1 MERFS
6 FEALRDLLRKTGK
19 LTAAAFRELVS
30 REESGG
36 SDGMLTARG
45 RLSRL
50 FDEGT
55 FIETGSFVKRRPD
68 EFDSTSP
75 DEFEGVVTG
84 WGAADGGLVYAFAQ
98 DLSRTDGAVSEAHSK
113 KICDLYRLALENGAP
128 VVGFFDSH
136 GAYIPEGVKALS
148 GYGKIMK
155 ASSAASGII
164 PQIAVI
170 SGYCTGAAA
179 VIASMFDLTV
189 VSGNGGII
197 SVNPPFLAEGAGKAG
212 FASETGVAAI
222 VAENDSGSV
231 DIVKNILGVIPEN
244 NESPLPYVKTSD
256 SAERATELSS
266 FAADRDMRKLVSEI
280 ADDGRVCELYSGYA
294 EELEAAMIS
303 LGGTPV
309 GVIALDGS
317 RNGGKLTVDA
327 ARKAKKTLSVFDSFG
342 MPILTVVDSEGLDVS
357 TEAERSS
364 YAASLAGLASAYCTA
379 SSPLVT
385 LIAGEAYGSVFT
397 LMGSKSVG
405 ADTVIALE
413 SAKIAAMKA
422 SSAVAFLYNDKISA
436 EVTREELETA
446 WNENVASA
454 IEAASSGEIDDVI
467 SSDEVRAR
475 LCAAFNMLSRKSRSW
490 NSRRHPNMPL

>member
-6 FEALRDLLRKTGK
+6 FEALRGLLRKTGK
-19 LTAAAFRELVS
+19 ITAAAFRELVS
-30 REESGG
+30 SEESGG
-36 SDGMLTARG
+36 DGNLTARG
-45 RLSRL
+45 RLARL

-55 FIETGSFVKRRPD
+55 FTETGIFVRRRTD
-68 EFDSTSP
+68 EFDTASP

-84 WGAADGGLVYAFAQ
+84 WGAVDGCLVYAFAQ
-98 DLSRTDGAVSEAHSK
+98 DLSRTDGSVSEAHAK
-113 KICDLYRLALENGAP
+113 KICDIYRLALENGAP
-128 VVGFFDSH
+128 IVGFFDSR
-136 GAYIPEGVKALS
+136 GAYIPEGVNALA
-148 GYGKIMK
+148 GYGRIMK
-155 ASSAASGII
+155 ASSSASGII

-189 VSGNGGII
+189 VSGEGGVI
-197 SVNPPFLAEGAGKAG
+197 SVNPPFLAEGAGKAE

-222 VAENDSGSV
+222 VAENDAYSV
-231 DIVKNILGVIPEN
+231 DVVKNILGMIPEN
-244 NESPLPYVKTSD
+244 NESPLPYVKTVD
-256 SAERATELSS
+256 SPERASDLSS

-280 ADDGRVCELYSGYA
+280 ADDGRVRELYPGYA
-294 EELEAAMIS
+294 EELEAALIS

-309 GVIALDGS
+309 GVIALDGGK
-317 RNGGKLTVDA
+317 NGGKLTADA

-342 MPILTVVDSEGLDVS
+342 MPVLTIVDSDGLDVS
-357 TEAERSS
+357 TDAERAS
-364 YAASLAGLASAYCTA
+364 YASSLAGLASAYCTA

-397 LMGSKSVG
+397 VMGSKSVG

-422 SSAVAFLYNDKISA
+422 SSAVAFLFNDKISA
-436 EVTREELETA
+436 EVTREDLETS
-446 WNENVASA
+446 WNDNVASPV
-454 IEAASSGEIDDVI
+454 EAASSGEIDDVI
-467 SSDEVRAR
+467 APDEVRAR